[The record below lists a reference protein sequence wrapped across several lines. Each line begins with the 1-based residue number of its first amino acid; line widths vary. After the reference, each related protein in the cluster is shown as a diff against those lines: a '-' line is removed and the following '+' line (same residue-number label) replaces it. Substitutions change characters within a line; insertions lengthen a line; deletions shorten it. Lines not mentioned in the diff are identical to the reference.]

1 MKAGKETT
9 LKQWTDFF
17 VVCQCT
23 LQNHTGTWLGTELLP
38 FAIASSSREVG
49 QVFAC
54 WLLRADLELEDDESS
69 VVDDTVHC
77 CKIDLK
83 QWQQSIKDCGVDP
96 EILLVDDYILQ
107 NNIEGIKRIAEG
119 TSLWPQVPDA
129 VNDDVDSDDDNAEMD
144 VDEDADITKLRDLCS
159 ALILPHKHHGQ
170 STEAGVKDIGTC
182 TDTKRNE
189 IEASGLS
196 SFRSMVNMFVTNQL
210 SKLMKS
216 RGQSRGNRHRDSN
229 GAARSNQA
237 RKQDNLGI
245 DREPKAKP
253 TKGKATMLIREAL
266 KLVVHADVWTIAKKR
281 KG

>member
-1 MKAGKETT
+1 M
-9 LKQWTDFF
+9 L
-17 VVCQCT
+17 
-23 LQNHTGTWLGTELLP
+23 
-38 FAIASSSREVG
+38 R
-49 QVFAC
+49 VFLAV
-54 WLLRADLELEDDESS
+54 LRSIR
-69 VVDDTVHC
+69 
-77 CKIDLK
+77 KIL
-83 QWQQSIKDCGVDP
+83 
-96 EILLVDDYILQ
+96 
-107 NNIEGIKRIAEG
+107 
-119 TSLWPQVPDA
+119 
-129 VNDDVDSDDDNAEMD
+129 
-144 VDEDADITKLRDLCS
+144 
-159 ALILPHKHHGQ
+159 
-170 STEAGVKDIGTC
+170 GTC

-266 KLVVHADVWTIAKKR
+266 KLVVHADVCTIAKKR